1 MLAHVVYLSF
11 QRGCSS
17 WWIIRFKHDLKNIPC
32 HFAFLVHSTSTF
44 LCSTMSMDSPHWFNN
59 FGCYIKLRLNRMYV
73 LLMRYIDYYD
83 SVIDSFTDVQVF
95 IMTLFV
101 VCSQYMKSV
110 IHGNVNISF
119 LFTSPGYYLDE
130 WPICA
135 LTLSEKNVIRKLN
148 LHIHWAFGIFQY
160 YLMQNHSKQKVGQS

>member
-1 MLAHVVYLSF
+1 
-11 QRGCSS
+11 
-17 WWIIRFKHDLKNIPC
+17 
-32 HFAFLVHSTSTF
+32 
-44 LCSTMSMDSPHWFNN
+44 
-59 FGCYIKLRLNRMYV
+59 MYV

-130 WPICA
+130 
-135 LTLSEKNVIRKLN
+135 
-148 LHIHWAFGIFQY
+148 
-160 YLMQNHSKQKVGQS
+160 